1 MPSPQEHED
10 TFGELY
16 TLEVVERITH
26 ISRDRIVHYHRM
38 GLVSAA
44 SDPAREELKFDDA
57 SVHRLRRLARLLAEY
72 ELNDRGLQAFASL
85 LDEVERLRGQMRFLR
100 R

>member
-26 ISRDRIVHYHRM
+26 ISRDRIVQYHRM
-38 GLVSAA
+38 GLIPAA
-44 SDPAREELKFDDA
+44 SDSAREELRFDDA
-57 SVHRLRRLARLLAEY
+57 SVHRLRRIARLLAEY
-72 ELNDRGLQAFASL
+72 ELNDRALHAFSSL
-85 LDEVERLRGQMRFLR
+85 LDEVERLRGQMRFFR
-100 R
+100 Q